1 MFLVLVGGDED
12 DFQFVLMLGRLFEP
26 AVKVAQAAIE
36 LLARCVQAAAEE
48 EADQRE
54 LGAQRLHV
62 HLGFLAVDEPLPEQA
77 HQELPRHH
85 GGSAATVLEHKKQK
99 KKSSAETPVI
109 HVIRRRPAHTRHLQ
123 SEGFCVK
130 IRPVPLPLREAVVAL
145 RCGAARASPRLVLR
159 CERCAGMR
167 SA

>member
-26 AVKVAQAAIE
+26 AIKVAQAAVE

-85 GGSAATVLEHKKQK
+85 GGAATVFEHTTSKKEK
-99 KKSSAETPVI
+99 KISSAQAPAI
-109 HVIRRRPAHTRHLQ
+109 HVIRYRPAHTRHLP
-123 SEGFCVK
+123 
-130 IRPVPLPLREAVVAL
+130 I
-145 RCGAARASPRLVLR
+145 
-159 CERCAGMR
+159 
-167 SA
+167 

>member
-1 MFLVLVGGDED
+1 MFLVLVGGDEY

-85 GGSAATVLEHKKQK
+85 GGSAATVLEHNVKKQNK
-99 KKSSAETPVI
+99 KKEILS
-109 HVIRRRPAHTRHLQ
+109 
-123 SEGFCVK
+123 
-130 IRPVPLPLREAVVAL
+130 
-145 RCGAARASPRLVLR
+145 
-159 CERCAGMR
+159 
-167 SA
+167 

>member
-99 KKSSAETPVI
+99 KEILS
-109 HVIRRRPAHTRHLQ
+109 
-123 SEGFCVK
+123 
-130 IRPVPLPLREAVVAL
+130 
-145 RCGAARASPRLVLR
+145 
-159 CERCAGMR
+159 
-167 SA
+167 